1 MIRLIS
7 INVKK
12 NTDMKEQKFK
22 FDHHTAI
29 YHGAGKYTLIADEG
43 YLMQS
48 GSTQAKQVETKDYT
62 QWKAVEA
69 AEDDA
74 KKVAELEAEK
84 NRKASATLGTIFE
97 MAHDMGKIADGDE
110 RMDALEKKVMEK
122 YPECDNEEVCP
133 PIAGV
138 IEIVRE
144 VGLEPIA
151 DAFDKAWNDEKFT
164 DILEAMPDAT
174 EAETPELTE
183 TADGK
188 GEKIET
194 EAPAEEEK
202 PADETEAPAEEPEKP
217 ADEQPAEE
225 QPKTKKSKAAKAE

>member
-1 MIRLIS
+1 
-7 INVKK
+7 
-12 NTDMKEQKFK
+12 MKEQKFK

-29 YHGAGKYTLIADEG
+29 YHGGGKYTLIADEG

-48 GSTQAKQVETKDYT
+48 GTTQAKQAVTNDYT
-62 QWKAVEA
+62 QWTAIEA
-69 AEDDA
+69 NEDDA

-84 NRKASATLGTIFE
+84 NSKASATLGTIFE

-144 VGLEPIA
+144 VGLDPIA
-151 DAFDKAWNDEKFT
+151 DAFDKAWAGEYPT
-164 DILEAMPDAT
+164 PVIEAMPDAP
-174 EAETPELTE
+174 EAEAPELTE
-183 TADGK
+183 TAE
-188 GEKIET
+188 GEND
-194 EAPAEEEK
+194 K
-202 PADETEAPAEEPEKP
+202 PADETETPAEDEKP
-217 ADEQPAEE
+217 ADKTEAPTDGQPDEKRAV
-225 QPKTKKSKAAKAE
+225 TYKSWEKHFKGRA